1 MSYGRAFCLLLGGSV
16 LLPLLSASPAQAAE
30 KWLEI
35 RSPHFVVATNA
46 GEKRGREVAQ
56 RFEQMRA
63 IFGQLMLKNKVN
75 IPVPLQI
82 IAFRNNKELKQHGP
96 LYNGKAVE
104 VAGFFQQATDRDYI
118 LLDTSGEDNWATVF
132 HEYAHLL
139 LNGNFPPSDAWFDE
153 GFAEYFSTIDVV
165 GESVEIG
172 KPPMGSMELLSSNG
186 WIPMAGLLRVQ
197 HDSKIYNE
205 GSGRP
210 LFYAESW
217 VLVHYLYDMNKL
229 HQAGVYFDLVLDH
242 HVPVEAALQQA
253 FGMTPKELQ
262 KAVENYYRSPKSVYR
277 RYKLP
282 LNLEKMSTYS
292 VAALTPM
299 EAQSIL
305 GDSDLHL
312 QDRQEQGVA
321 LLQEVL
327 KQDANNATAQRGLG
341 YACLYKKQYDQAAQ
355 YFSRAAALNSNDP
368 WVHYYVALLR
378 ERSGGAVGGDAQN
391 VEKELKT
398 AIDLN
403 PQFADA
409 YNLLGVAEM
418 RNGQLA
424 ESMQHLSTAIR
435 MSPRSEMYISNLALA
450 CLNAH
455 DWDQASAI
463 LERLK
468 NSSDAGIAASAR
480 FNLARLAEVRSAQQ
494 AAAVQ
499 APRVAMAAPAQ
510 SLVGASTPAS
520 PPTATAT
527 ITATPQR
534 SADESGPILF
544 LKGTLTAVDCSSAP
558 AATLTIREGAKS
570 WKMLTSDY
578 QHLVVIGA
586 DQFSCSWSSRKVAVN
601 YRQTQPGQGKLVS
614 LELE

>member
-1 MSYGRAFCLLLGGSV
+1 MQQGKALCLWLGIGV
-16 LLPLLSASPAQAAE
+16 FLPLLSASPSQAAE
-30 KWLEI
+30 KWVEI
-35 RSPHFVVATNA
+35 RSPHFVVATDA

-63 IFGQLMLKNKVN
+63 IFGQLMLKDKVN

-139 LNGNFPPSDAWFDE
+139 LNGNFPPSGAWFDE
-153 GFAEYFSTIDVV
+153 GFAEYFSTIDVM
-165 GESVEIG
+165 GDSVEIG
-172 KPPMGSMELLSSNG
+172 KPPMGSMELLTSSG

-205 GSGRP
+205 GSGRA

-229 HQAGVYFDLVLDH
+229 HQAGVYFNLELDQ

-253 FGMTPKELQ
+253 FGLTPKELQ
-262 KAVENYYRSPKSVYR
+262 KAVDNYYRSPKAVYR

-282 LNLEKMSTYS
+282 LNLAKMSTY
-292 VAALTPM
+292 AAAPLSPL
-299 EAQSIL
+299 EAEAML
-305 GDSDLHL
+305 GDSDFHL

-321 LLQEVL
+321 LLQGVL

-378 ERSGGAVGGDAQN
+378 ERSGGVAGGDAQN

-398 AIDLN
+398 AIALD

-418 RNGQLA
+418 QNHQLT

-435 MSPRSEMYISNLALA
+435 MSPRNEMYISNLALA

-455 DWDQASAI
+455 DWDQASTL

-468 NSSDAGIAASAR
+468 DSSDAGIASAAR
-480 FNLARLAEVRSAQQ
+480 YNLARLAEIRSVQQGGTVR
-494 AAAVQ
+494 
-499 APRVAMAAPAQ
+499 APRVAMAPAGQ

-520 PPTATAT
+520 PPTATA
-527 ITATPQR
+527 ASPP
-534 SADESGPILF
+534 SADESGPIQF

-558 AATLTIREGAKS
+558 AATLTIQEGAKN